1 MTGAGIVCTIRTV
14 PPSVACS
21 KRSVSFPGLPGRLSQ
36 CLHARQ
42 PRPLGYRL
50 RKRKEVLLQVATDRV
65 LKNATVKLSMT
76 PLEKELLQGI
86 AARAGVSISELVR
99 LVIVYQTIELPEP
112 PSGELGKIDKLDERC
127 EQIRIQ
133 LTASEKEC
141 IKERAQSL
149 GCSMS
154 DLVRRTAITGK
165 VVKQNDFDV
174 EAVRKVKHE
183 LLKQGTNLNQLMYFL
198 NRNGIGAL
206 DPSEVKQTMWS
217 VRDAVRKAEDLID
230 KLTDEC

>member
-1 MTGAGIVCTIRTV
+1 M
-14 PPSVACS
+14 
-21 KRSVSFPGLPGRLSQ
+21 
-36 CLHARQ
+36 
-42 PRPLGYRL
+42 
-50 RKRKEVLLQVATDRV
+50 ATDRV

-76 PLEKELLQGI
+76 SLEKELLQGI

-112 PSGELGKIDKLDERC
+112 PSGELGKINKLDERC

-133 LTASEKEC
+133 LTASEKQA

-165 VVKQNDFDV
+165 VVKQNDFDI
-174 EAVRKVKHE
+174 EAVNKMTHE
-183 LLKQGTNLNQLMYFL
+183 LLKEGTNLNQLMYFL
-198 NRNGIGAL
+198 NRNGIGGYDA
-206 DPSEVKQTMWS
+206 SEVKGTMWKL
-217 VRDAVRKAEDLID
+217 RDTLRRAGSFSERTPTAAPPS
-230 KLTDEC
+230 